1 MVSNNNTNKM
11 QTALPAAFVEQV
23 GTEGRQPLQ
32 ALVLFDDAAA
42 GSGQQSAW
50 ENMKIRREPMFTDGR
65 SRKVVFVAHCLL
77 NQNAI
82 SDQTAVYPAAF
93 RDVVDFFLERD
104 VGIVQMPCPELCCL
118 GLDRG
123 DPAGGTREVTVENTR
138 IRAAMADPGPHE
150 MLMRLADL
158 VLLQIREYHK
168 HGFQILGIVGANRS
182 PNCGVDTTSADNQ
195 ELPGRGLF
203 MEELERRLTARGLS
217 LPMVGLKAS
226 DNVPAKLQNLLS
238 GPQS

>member
-1 MVSNNNTNKM
+1 
-11 QTALPAAFVEQV
+11 
-23 GTEGRQPLQ
+23 
-32 ALVLFDDAAA
+32 
-42 GSGQQSAW
+42 
-50 ENMKIRREPMFTDGR
+50 MFTDGR

-82 SDQTAVYPAAF
+82 SDRTAVSPAAF

>member
-1 MVSNNNTNKM
+1 
-11 QTALPAAFVEQV
+11 
-23 GTEGRQPLQ
+23 
-32 ALVLFDDAAA
+32 
-42 GSGQQSAW
+42 
-50 ENMKIRREPMFTDGR
+50 MFTDGR

-93 RDVVDFFLERD
+93 REVVDFFLERD

-138 IRAAMADPGPHE
+138 IRAAMAEPVPHE
-150 MLMRLADL
+150 MLTRLADL

-203 MEELERRLTARGLS
+203 MEELERRLTAAAGLAIRPPVPEKTT
-217 LPMVGLKAS
+217 L
-226 DNVPAKLQNLLS
+226 DNP
-238 GPQS
+238 

>member
-1 MVSNNNTNKM
+1 
-11 QTALPAAFVEQV
+11 
-23 GTEGRQPLQ
+23 
-32 ALVLFDDAAA
+32 
-42 GSGQQSAW
+42 
-50 ENMKIRREPMFTDGR
+50 MFTDGR

-150 MLMRLADL
+150 MLMRLADG
-158 VLLQIREYHK
+158 VA
-168 HGFQILGIVGANRS
+168 ANQRISQARFSDPWHRRS
-182 PNCGVDTTSADNQ
+182 Q
-195 ELPGRGLF
+195 
-203 MEELERRLTARGLS
+203 S
-217 LPMVGLKAS
+217 LPQLWGGYHL
-226 DNVPAKLQNLLS
+226 
-238 GPQS
+238 G